1 MRHHA
6 VVAILTA
13 LGAAPIAGPELLTT
27 LPLGLGLLGLG
38 IIGTKPAPRASRQAD
53 GSFASSGSTCSV

>member
-6 VVAILTA
+6 VVAVLTA
-13 LGAAPIAGPELLTT
+13 LGAAPVAGPEVLTA

-38 IIGTKPAPRASRQAD
+38 ILGTKRAPN
-53 GSFASSGSTCSV
+53 

>member
-6 VVAILTA
+6 VVAVLTA
-13 LGAAPIAGPELLTT
+13 LGAAPIASSELLTI

-38 IIGTKPAPRASRQAD
+38 ILGTKRPARSARRGRPGQLSPAP
-53 GSFASSGSTCSV
+53 

>member
-6 VVAILTA
+6 VLAILTA
-13 LGAAPIAGPELLTT
+13 LGAGPFAGPELLTT

-38 IIGTKPAPRASRQAD
+38 IIGTKRRAPAARQAD